1 MRCTVPETPDA
12 TNGSTAD
19 IATAPGSAQA
29 DTDEAQ
35 QDGDDSIK
43 ESFRAALAR
52 KSGQNSHVE
61 QHLAGRRVGA
71 GNNDTHKRQFRRK
84 SG

>member
-1 MRCTVPETPDA
+1 MATTPPSSSEPE
-12 TNGSTAD
+12 S
-19 IATAPGSAQA
+19 SAA
-29 DTDEAQ
+29 A
-35 QDGDDSIK
+35 DDSDAIK
-43 ESFRAALAR
+43 DAFRAALAR

-61 QHLAGRRVGA
+61 QHLGKRGVGA

>member
-1 MRCTVPETPDA
+1 MGTSSGTNPPTEPAADGVSPAEALDGSDA
-12 TNGSTAD
+12 T
-19 IATAPGSAQA
+19 
-29 DTDEAQ
+29 
-35 QDGDDSIK
+35 IK
-43 ESFRAALAR
+43 DSFRAALAR

-61 QHLAGRRVGA
+61 KHLAGRGVGA

>member
-1 MRCTVPETPDA
+1 MTEPDSAAHNDPTIEQAAGGPESADDG
-12 TNGSTAD
+12 TNS
-19 IATAPGSAQA
+19 
-29 DTDEAQ
+29 
-35 QDGDDSIK
+35 SIK
-43 ESFRAALAR
+43 DSYRAALAR

-61 QHLAGRRVGA
+61 QHLAGRRLGA

>member
-1 MRCTVPETPDA
+1 MTEPDSAAPNDPTIEQAAGGPESGDE
-12 TNGSTAD
+12 
-19 IATAPGSAQA
+19 SANS
-29 DTDEAQ
+29 
-35 QDGDDSIK
+35 SIK
-43 ESFRAALAR
+43 DSYRAALAR